1 MVTQE
6 ELSKLDRVFIKHQ
19 EGTFPDWC
27 VQGGMDYL
35 DNTFIPVERLN
46 TTSQHYIKICD
57 VVLGYDCFFT
67 EDPRDLTEVASDM
80 RKELEDLCSLD
91 YERAKDTDE
100 SLVNQPY
107 TGHVPEINEWSDKH
121 YDLDYTLTDEDMQSG
136 KVRVDAYFVNRMWKI
151 NSWDDTGAGFH
162 VLKTFTRMAQDKN
175 DIKRELTAIVN
186 QAKILAKLHGVEL

>member
-6 ELSKLDRVFIKHQ
+6 ELAKLDKVFIKHQ
-19 EGTFPDWC
+19 EGTFPNWC
-27 VQGGMDYL
+27 NAGGMDYL
-35 DNTFIPVERLN
+35 DNTFVPVEELN
-46 TTSQHYIKICD
+46 AASQHYIKID
-57 VVLGYDCFFT
+57 SWELGYDCFFT
-67 EDPRDLTEVASDM
+67 EDPRDMYEKGLDAVDLVIA
-80 RKELEDLCSLD
+80 EDLKILNIKD
-91 YERAKDTDE
+91 YEITENTDGDLYI
-100 SLVNQPY
+100 S
-107 TGHVPEINEWSDKH
+107 EINEWSDKH
-121 YDLDYTLTDEDMQSG
+121 YDLDYTLTEEDIQSG